1 MPRHHWLLIMNE
13 TFAIKTWGRK
23 AIQFL
28 KSFYLSTIIRFTAF
42 TFSAETAYHALWF
55 LYSVLILLLI
65 EPSKETS
72 SSCSLFLAFIIFF
85 AKTLAQPTHF
95 LLFGIKTK
103 QLLCGLCLRRNF
115 SDTLA
120 LISGYNSIT
129 ISINLDDSQRSP
141 SARLSKIPTFP
152 WCLTAKACFG
162 RAVKMGQEQMSVGRG
177 RGGKTSKP
185 GSLIFVSFETSRKHL
200 LRTLTYDRSRN
211 VIVKLGLITPV
222 KSHQNHVHTLINIWY
237 LELNFDPLRKRF
249 YQYDRERE
257 RLDYFD
263 VISGPHFLLGFLNTL
278 FFLNI
283 RM

>member
-1 MPRHHWLLIMNE
+1 MPRHHWLLIMNQ

-28 KSFYLSTIIRFTAF
+28 KSFYLSTIICFTAF

-65 EPSKETS
+65 EQSKETS

-95 LLFGIKTK
+95 LLFG
-103 QLLCGLCLRRNF
+103 NF

-120 LISGYNSIT
+120 PISGYNSIT

-141 SARLSKIPTFP
+141 PARLSKIPTFP

-162 RAVKMGQEQMSVGRG
+162 RAVKMGQEQTSVGRG

-263 VISGPHFLLGFLNTL
+263 VISDF
-278 FFLNI
+278 
-283 RM
+283 